1 MKILITQAEHKNP
14 PFFFI
19 HDALER
25 SWYHLLA
32 GHELIP
38 APNIPNY
45 HWDNIEYDCLMFT
58 GGNDS
63 MARHLTE
70 NHLYQITE
78 TAGKPIVGF
87 CHGAF
92 AVNDLA
98 AGINGRI
105 EGHVGTEHS
114 VLMDG
119 QQYLVNSYHS
129 QNILKLAPGFEPL
142 AVDPDGNPEAFRHLF
157 KPIYGAVWHP
167 ERMEHPVLPR
177 VIADLLRTPKSKF

>member
-1 MKILITQAEHKNP
+1 MKILITQAEQKNP
-14 PFFFI
+14 PFFFV

-25 SWYHLLA
+25 AWYHLLA

-45 HWDNIEYDCLMFT
+45 DWDSVEYDCLVLT

-98 AGINGRI
+98 GGINGRI
-105 EGHVGTEHS
+105 EGHVGVEHTVIIEGS
-114 VLMDG
+114 PCT
-119 QQYLVNSYHS
+119 VNSFHS
-129 QNILKLAPGFEPL
+129 QFIAKIPPGFESL
-142 AVDPDGNPEAFRHLF
+142 AEDANGYPEAFKHIF
-157 KPIYGAVWHP
+157 KPIWAVVWHP
-167 ERMEHPVLPR
+167 ERMEIPILPKGLS
-177 VIADLLRTPKSKF
+177 DFLRTTQSKF

>member
-25 SWYHLLA
+25 SWHHLLA
-32 GHELIP
+32 GHEIIP
-38 APNIPNY
+38 APNIPN
-45 HWDNIEYDCLMFT
+45 HDWESIDYDCLVLT

-105 EGHVGTEHS
+105 EGHVGTEHL
-114 VLMDG
+114 VVMDG
-119 QQYLVNSYHS
+119 QRFIVNSFHS
-129 QNILKLAPGFEPL
+129 QNIMKLAPGFETL
-142 AVDPDGNPEAFRHLF
+142 AVDDDGNPEAFRHLF
-157 KPIYGAVWHP
+157 KPIWAVIWHP
-167 ERMEHPVLPR
+167 ERQEKPVLPAC
-177 VIADLLRTPKSKF
+177 VADLLRTSKSQF